1 MPAPTMTPE
10 QRAAALEKARVVRA
24 KRSEITNKLAMG
36 LTTPAEV
43 LDQIDDPIIGR
54 MKVKA
59 FVNALP
65 GFGKVKTEKLMEELG
80 IPAERRLQ
88 GLGSN
93 QMAALKAAFL
103 SFVRP
108 DGSNELLDAAS
119 PTGTCPCL
127 LFLPRR
133 VPKYAWAKGEAIAG
147 TCRALADFRAT
158 SAFSPTII

>member
-10 QRAAALEKARVVRA
+10 QRAAALEKARIVRA
-24 KRSEITNKLAMG
+24 KRSEITNKLSMG

-43 LDQIDDPIIGR
+43 LDQIDDPVIGR

-93 QMAALKAAFL
+93 QMAALKAA
-103 SFVRP
+103 
-108 DGSNELLDAAS
+108 
-119 PTGTCPCL
+119 
-127 LFLPRR
+127 
-133 VPKYAWAKGEAIAG
+133 
-147 TCRALADFRAT
+147 LA
-158 SAFSPTII
+158 

>member
-1 MPAPTMTPE
+1 MLPLQCQRSSSECPGNRAPRRKRSDMPAPTMTPE
-10 QRAAALEKARVVRA
+10 QRAAALEKARIVRA
-24 KRSEITNKLAMG
+24 KRSEITNKLSMG

-43 LDQIDDPIIGR
+43 LDQIDDPVIGR

-93 QMAALKAAFL
+93 QMQALK
-103 SFVRP
+103 
-108 DGSNELLDAAS
+108 DALAQ
-119 PTGTCPCL
+119 P
-127 LFLPRR
+127 F
-133 VPKYAWAKGEAIAG
+133 AKGKLS
-147 TCRALADFRAT
+147 RARL
-158 SAFSPTII
+158 

>member
-65 GFGKVKTEKLMEELG
+65 GFDRADHGRVGEGTG
-80 IPAERRLQ
+80 HSGRASSAGPRLQ
-88 GLGSN
+88 PDGRPEGRP
-93 QMAALKAAFL
+93 FL
-103 SFVRP
+103 SLNR
-108 DGSNELLDAAS
+108 GNLAS
-119 PTGTCPCL
+119 ARL
-127 LFLPRR
+127 
-133 VPKYAWAKGEAIAG
+133 
-147 TCRALADFRAT
+147 
-158 SAFSPTII
+158 

>member
-10 QRAAALEKARVVRA
+10 QRAAALEKARIVRA
-24 KRSEITNKLAMG
+24 KRSELTQKLSMG
-36 LTTPAEV
+36 LLTPAEV
-43 LDQIDDPIIGR
+43 LDQTENPVIGR

-93 QMAALKAAFL
+93 QMQALK
-103 SFVRP
+103 
-108 DGSNELLDAAS
+108 D
-119 PTGTCPCL
+119 
-127 LFLPRR
+127 
-133 VPKYAWAKGEAIAG
+133 
-147 TCRALADFRAT
+147 ALA
-158 SAFSPTII
+158 